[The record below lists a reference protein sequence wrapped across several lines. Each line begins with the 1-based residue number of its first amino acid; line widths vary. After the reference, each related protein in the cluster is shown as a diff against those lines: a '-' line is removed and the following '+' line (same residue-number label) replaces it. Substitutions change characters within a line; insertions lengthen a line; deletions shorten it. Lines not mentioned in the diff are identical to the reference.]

1 MKTLQVINLMVLA
14 LICFSC
20 NTKLEE
26 ENIAQISDYN
36 SYVETEDQDMLLT
49 LEGDYKFWD
58 NKLKAQPNQFPY
70 LVKKAS
76 ALSSKF
82 KITGNIDYLIEA
94 EQDLV
99 AANKR
104 THYNNSGYLRALAR
118 NYISQHR
125 FKESLELLKKAE
137 VIGEHLKGTHN
148 MLFDVYLELGNT
160 NEATK
165 YLVEIQDFSDFDYLI
180 RLSKWQDHEGNLDGA
195 IKYMEK
201 ALKLAESSNNPNTK
215 QWVYTNIADYYGHDG
230 QIKKSYAYYLKAL
243 ALDPSDAYSKKGI
256 AWIVYSHDN
265 NPEEAMR
272 ILNKVTQTHKTP
284 DYELLK
290 AEISDFM
297 GDSLSKSKH
306 LNAYLKAVENEK
318 YGDMYNAYNT
328 IVFTDELQIFD
339 SALKLA
345 KKEVENRP
353 TPHSYDLLAWSYYK
367 GGESEKALDIVETY
381 VKNKSFEP
389 SILSHMAHIY
399 KANGKIAEANGLKKE
414 LLEASYELGPVA
426 TQHNKNI

>member
-1 MKTLQVINLMVLA
+1 MKTLHIINLLALA

-20 NTKLEE
+20 NTKLEDKD
-26 ENIAQISDYN
+26 IAQKNDYN
-36 SYVETEDQDMLLT
+36 AYIETEDQDWLLT

-58 NKLKAQPNQFPY
+58 NKLKNHPDQFPY
-70 LVKKAS
+70 LAKKAS
-76 ALSSKF
+76 ALSAKF
-82 KITGNIDYLIEA
+82 NITGNIDYLIEA
-94 EQDLV
+94 EMDLIE
-99 AANKR
+99 ANKR
-104 THYNNSGYLRALAR
+104 TNFSNSGYLRALAR

-137 VIGEHLKGTHN
+137 AIGEHLKGTQN

-160 NEATK
+160 NVATK

-180 RLSKWQDHEGNLDGA
+180 RLSKWQDHEGNLDSA

-201 ALKLAESSNNPNTK
+201 ALKMAESSNNPHTK

-230 QIKKSYAYYLKAL
+230 QVKKSYEYYLKAL

-256 AWIVYSHDN
+256 AWIAYSYDN
-265 NPEEAMR
+265 NPQEAMR

-290 AEISDFM
+290 AEIATYM

-339 SALKLA
+339 SALKIA

-367 GGESEKALDIVETY
+367 RGESEKALDIVETY
-381 VKNKSFEP
+381 VKDKSFEP
-389 SILSHMAHIY
+389 TILSHMAHIY
-399 KANGKIAEANGLKKE
+399 KANGKVAEAHDLKKE

-426 TQHNKNI
+426 TQFNNSI